1 MSRVRAAVV
10 AVAGAALSAEERAL
24 FRRRPP
30 LGFVLFRENCRDP
43 EQLRRLVAELK
54 ALAPRRPVPC
64 FVDQEGGRVQRLA
77 PPAWPPLPPAAV
89 LGRLWER
96 DPGRALA
103 ASTAFAEAV
112 AAMLVDAG
120 VDVALAPVLDLPAP
134 GSSEVIGDRAFSSQ
148 PEAAARLAGRFA
160 RTLMRAGIAP
170 TIKHLP
176 GHGRAAVDSHHA
188 LPQVP
193 SPLQELRTHD
203 FLPFRRL
210 RRIPFGMTAHIR
222 YSHLDPDRPATLSPR
237 VIRAAI
243 RGEIGFRGILLSD
256 DLAMGALEGPLAERT
271 RRCLAAGCDVALL
284 GSRDLGAREEVL
296 EAAAPVPAPLL
307 ARIGALLAALERRR
321 RARGGDGGL
330 ERLHRLL
337 AAHA

>member
-10 AVAGAALSAEERAL
+10 AVAGAALAAEERAL
-24 FRRRPP
+24 FRRCPP

-43 EQLRRLVAELK
+43 EQLRRLVSELK
-54 ALAPRRPVPC
+54 ALYPGRPTPC
-64 FVDQEGGRVQRLA
+64 FVDQEGGRVQRLG
-77 PPAWPPLPPAAV
+77 PPAWPPLPPAAA

-96 DPGRALA
+96 DPRRALA
-103 ASTAFAEAV
+103 ASAALAEAA
-112 AAMLVDAG
+112 AAMLVEAG
-120 VDVALAPVLDLPAP
+120 VDVALAPVVDLPAP
-134 GSSEVIGDRAFSSQ
+134 GSSQVIGDRAFSSD

-188 LPQVP
+188 LPQVQ

-222 YSHLDPDRPATLSPR
+222 YTDLDPDRPATLSSR
-237 VIRAAI
+237 VIHTVI

-256 DLAMGALEGPLAERT
+256 DLAMGALAGPLAERT
-271 RRCLAAGCDVALL
+271 RMSLAAGCDVALL
-284 GSRDLGAREEVL
+284 GSRDLAAREEVL
-296 EAAAPVPAPLL
+296 EAAAPVPEPLL
-307 ARIGALLAALERRR
+307 ARIAALSAGLARRR
-321 RARGGDGGL
+321 RPGRLDAAL
-330 ERLHRLL
+330 ARLHRLL